1 VVTTFSEESRNL
13 DGQQEVGRVLDQVA
27 LLLEEIAI
35 RIQVLHAGWEYVRIK
50 PKKEENWL
58 FLVTKK

>member
-35 RIQVLHAGWEYVRIK
+35 RIQVLHAG
-50 PKKEENWL
+50 
-58 FLVTKK
+58 